1 MRRPLLIALLF
12 IHLFSFSQNWVEM
25 GDDVQ
30 LRISSN
36 GIIAINQNDLSP
48 ASEFQNSG
56 NHFLNQM
63 GMWISARDE
72 SNALHTSI
80 QMLNNKGEYDFSYGP
95 LDTIVSQPDT
105 SGWNKVWYINSSD
118 VKYHQENYANVGYT
132 VPESIANWPGE
143 NKSGD
148 FVQYLAPFADIN
160 QNNTYDPEN
169 GDYPF
174 IKGDEAVYVICN
186 DNSFEHKVSG
196 GLPLGLEV
204 HLMIYKTSSAPNT
217 YFMEYYLIN
226 RLDFDYHDIQ
236 IGMFLSGACGNEEDN
251 YALTSISHNTIGI
264 YNGDNYDEGG
274 FGDQLPY
281 VFCRFLNR
289 ELTGSIVFENT
300 DNPING
306 IPQNAL
312 EYNYFLHSRWRN
324 SDKIQF
330 GNDGQTNSEDYPFMF
345 AQDTDPQ
352 KNEWKEESVSEPGFR
367 MILGRTSFNQLEEG
381 GYLKLD
387 FALGYGF
394 YDSSEKVLPIIH
406 DESEKSKTVFNAVT
420 SVKPVLTDNV
430 RIYPQPSSGI
440 FNLGG
445 LTAGNYKLFISDI
458 QGNTL
463 YEEDFFTIGT
473 YQCNVLL
480 PPGIYT
486 IQLVNQGQMINK
498 LLIIR
503 P

>member
-1 MRRPLLIALLF
+1 
-12 IHLFSFSQNWVEM
+12 
-25 GDDVQ
+25 
-30 LRISSN
+30 
-36 GIIAINQNDLSP
+36 
-48 ASEFQNSG
+48 
-56 NHFLNQM
+56 
-63 GMWISARDE
+63 
-72 SNALHTSI
+72 
-80 QMLNNKGEYDFSYGP
+80 
-95 LDTIVSQPDT
+95 
-105 SGWNKVWYINSSD
+105 
-118 VKYHQENYANVGYT
+118 
-132 VPESIANWPGE
+132 
-143 NKSGD
+143 
-148 FVQYLAPFADIN
+148 
-160 QNNTYDPEN
+160 
-169 GDYPF
+169 
-174 IKGDEAVYVICN
+174 
-186 DNSFEHKVSG
+186 
-196 GLPLGLEV
+196 
-204 HLMIYKTSSAPNT
+204 
-217 YFMEYYLIN
+217 
-226 RLDFDYHDIQ
+226 
-236 IGMFLSGACGNEEDN
+236 MFLSGACGNEEDN

-306 IPQNAL
+306 IPQSAL
-312 EYNYFLHSRWRN
+312 EYNYYLHSRWRN

-345 AQDTDPQ
+345 VQDTDPQ

-430 RIYPQPSSGI
+430 SIYPQPSSGI